1 MSSRLTTLFVLLCSM
16 IAGCGG
22 GGGTTCTT
30 DDQCASHFCKADG
43 TCGMAT
49 VDAAPGSDGSG
60 GTDGSAQSLCTPN
73 HDGTISADEVP
84 LAAGQMAKFRI
95 ATSATWNTAGHTNT
109 DGSRTWDLTGQLAND
124 ADSQLALTSPAG
136 TWWAADFAGAT
147 YATTL
152 ASGSDLQGVFK
163 VDANSVTLLG
173 VVSPTGGTYKTE
185 LTYDPA
191 VKILALP
198 FKAGDTWTST
208 STVSGYAQGVI
219 AAYTEKY
226 DSSVDQVGTMA
237 TPYSTTPFPVLR
249 VATNLTRT
257 SGFTTLLTKRT
268 FAWVAECFGTIAKVS
283 GQDNDTSTEFSSDA
297 EVERLAQ

>member
-1 MSSRLTTLFVLLCSM
+1 M
-16 IAGCGG
+16 IAACGG
-22 GGGTTCTT
+22 SSGTTCTT

-49 VDAAPGSDGSG
+49 VDAPPGSDAPMG
-60 GTDGSAQSLCTPN
+60 DGSASGLCVPN

-84 LAAGQMAKFRI
+84 LKAGQMASFRI
-95 ATSATWNTAGHTNT
+95 ATNATWSTAGHTNT

-124 ADSQLALTSPAG
+124 ADSPLALTSPAG
-136 TWWAADFAGAT
+136 TWWAADFPAAQ

-152 ASGSDLQGVFK
+152 AAGSDLQGVFA
-163 VDANSVTLLG
+163 VDPTGVTLLG

-185 LTYDPA
+185 LTYDPPA
-191 VKILALP
+191 KILALP
-198 FKAGDTWTST
+198 FMAGATWMSS

-219 AAYTEKY
+219 VAYTEAY
-226 DSSVDQVGTMA
+226 DSRADQVGTMT
-237 TPYSTTPFPVLR
+237 TPYGAFPALR

-257 SGFTTLLTKRT
+257 SGITTLLTKRT
-268 FAWVAECFGTIAKVS
+268 FAWVAECFGTIAKVA
-283 GQDNDTSTEFSSDA
+283 GQDNDTSTEFSNDA